1 MSVRSQAQSSA
12 QARVRHYSADF
23 RYLEELFPGVYP
35 RIFVRG
41 EGTDLID
48 EGGHRVL
55 DAGNHL
61 GVCVAGHGRSDI
73 AGAIAGQ
80 IRELEF
86 ASLEAG
92 ASHAYVA
99 RLADQLADRVPV
111 DDPIFSFVS
120 SGSEANEV
128 AIKLARDYHRRTGQ
142 SGRFKIMSRYGSYHG
157 STYAAT
163 TATAI
168 PAFREPFQPL
178 VPGFVALPQPFAGF
192 CGNCA
197 FDETCVEH
205 CIADTIAIIEREG
218 PETIAAIIAEPVS
231 IPGAVKVPSDDYWPQ
246 LRALCDRF
254 GILLI
259 ADEVVTGFGRTGRLF
274 ACEHWGFSP
283 DIMTMAKGLTS
294 GYIPMGAAA
303 VSRRLQ
309 KAYEDSPLIHVNTY
323 AGHPAACAAALETL
337 RIIDDENLVA
347 NAAASEP
354 ALRSGLER
362 AKGEVPWPARV
373 SVIGLLGSLEIKL
386 PAEMDPEWFRA
397 QIWHECYQHGVVV
410 RATRSAEVVSV
421 FFYPALVISGPQL
434 QEGTDRLVAAVR
446 RVVAISLDD
455 PSDPSA
461 SGTGSAR
468 LVHAAPISN

>member
-1 MSVRSQAQSSA
+1 MSTRSKAQSTA
-12 QARVRHYSADF
+12 LARVRHYAADF
-23 RYLEELFPGVYP
+23 RHLEELFPGQYP

-48 EGGHRVL
+48 EDGHRVL

-61 GVCVAGHGRSDI
+61 GVCVAGHGRSDV
-73 AGAIAGQ
+73 ADAVAGQ
-80 IRELEF
+80 IRKLEF

-92 ASHAYVA
+92 ASHSLVA
-99 RLADQLADRVPV
+99 QLADQLAARVPV

-128 AIKLARDYHRRTGQ
+128 AIKLSRDYHRRMGQ
-142 SGRFKIMSRYGSYHG
+142 TGRFKIMSRYGSYHG

-168 PAFREPFQPL
+168 PAFQEPFQPL

-192 CGNCA
+192 CGKCS
-197 FDETCVEH
+197 FDETCVDH

-218 PETIAAIIAEPVS
+218 PDTVAAIIAEPVS
-231 IPGAVKVPSDDYWPQ
+231 IPGAVKIPSDDYWPR
-246 LRALCDRF
+246 LRELCDEY

-259 ADEVVTGFGRTGRLF
+259 ADEVVNGFGRTGRF
-274 ACEHWGFSP
+274 FGCEHWDVRP

-303 VSRRLQ
+303 VSRKVQ
-309 KAYEDSPLIHVNTY
+309 QAFEGAPLVHVNTY
-323 AGHPAACAAALETL
+323 AGHPAACAAALEIL

-347 NAAASEP
+347 NAAACEP
-354 ALRSGLER
+354 ALRAGLER
-362 AKGEVPWPARV
+362 AGDEVPWPTRV
-373 SVIGLLGSLEIKL
+373 SAIGLLGSLEIKV
-386 PAEMDPEWFRA
+386 PAELDAERFRA
-397 QIWHECYQHGVVV
+397 QLWHECYQHGVVI

-421 FFYPALVISGPQL
+421 FFYPALVISEQRL
-434 QEGTDRLVAAVR
+434 LEGLGLVVAAIR
-446 RVVAISLDD
+446 RVVDVTLSET
-455 PSDPSA
+455 SDLAHAVLA
-461 SGTGSAR
+461 SD
-468 LVHAAPISN
+468 